1 MFYSTMAFPAARKN
15 MIVDTDSFGGEKMKI
30 QSYFHALVFIWPK

>member
-15 MIVDTDSFGGEKMKI
+15 MIVDTDSFGGEKMKDT
-30 QSYFHALVFIWPK
+30 YFHALVFIWPK